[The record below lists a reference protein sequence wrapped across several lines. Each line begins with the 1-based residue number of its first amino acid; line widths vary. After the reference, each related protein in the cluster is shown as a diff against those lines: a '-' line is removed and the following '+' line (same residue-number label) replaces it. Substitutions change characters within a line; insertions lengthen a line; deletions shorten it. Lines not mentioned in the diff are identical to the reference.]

1 LITLLKSFFQKEIAS
16 MQKSMLGCETVG
28 EVWL

>member
-1 LITLLKSFFQKEIAS
+1 LLDSLLQEKEIAS
-16 MQKSMLGCETVG
+16 MQISMLGCETVG